1 MLGQQPQPERQ
12 GANNYEDAERINWQ
26 KGMQG
31 NPMLSQKAFDN
42 LKSQVSRIDADIA
55 DLNNK
60 IAEANDQRMKKAFE
74 SVRAKLLSDKLELE
88 KSLGIKPSLQ

>member
-1 MLGQQPQPERQ
+1 MLGQQPQPGRE
-12 GANNYEDAERINWQ
+12 GANNHEEANRIDWQ

-31 NPMLSQKAFDN
+31 NPMLSQKAFDK
-42 LKSQVSRIDADIA
+42 LKSQVSRIDADVA

-74 SVRAKLLSDKLELE
+74 SVRAKLLSDKLELQ